1 MVVRVEVLVPE
12 LVSVPVAVLVVVTD
26 AVPEWVADVEA
37 VSLGEGVPVRDVVGD
52 PVLVRDTDDEAV
64 GVEAAEADVVAEAV
78 FVAECVLGPRVSVED
93 VV

>member
-1 MVVRVEVLVPE
+1 M
-12 LVSVPVAVLVVVTD
+12 
-26 AVPEWVADVEA
+26 
-37 VSLGEGVPVRDVVGD
+37 RDVVGD